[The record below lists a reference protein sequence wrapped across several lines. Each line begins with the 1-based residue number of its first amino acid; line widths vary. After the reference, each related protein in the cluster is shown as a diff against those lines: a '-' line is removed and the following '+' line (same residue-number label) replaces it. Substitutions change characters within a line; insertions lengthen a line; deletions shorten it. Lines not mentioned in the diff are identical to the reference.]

1 MKLPIVL
8 ILAAGALVA
17 QTPATQSP
25 NVARPSKGTD
35 GAARRQD
42 MVQRLTCSSA
52 SHARSAESSESN
64 LWSVARTGQSPKGEN
79 A

>member
-17 QTPATQSP
+17 QTPATHSP

-35 GAARRQD
+35 GAARREQAKALKGRKC
-42 MVQRLTCSSA
+42 MK
-52 SHARSAESSESN
+52 
-64 LWSVARTGQSPKGEN
+64 SVKF
-79 A
+79 